1 LIKRRHV
8 IYVHGYDPQ
17 GPAGYYRLFERE
29 WKKFKANWSVA
40 SELGKLEIESSDFAH
55 WTIATSG
62 PNWTVAT
69 RYDFLRYDDALLA
82 NLAQPLYRQVPRA
95 LGWLVDDAASGTTAR
110 IIRGTWRFWLHLF
123 ILQLGLLIWL
133 ALAVTAGGLAA
144 YSVGTYLSAPLV
156 IALLAGVV
164 VAILAFLALRPL
176 AEGWFVIRVNNCWPY
191 LREFGRGDATC
202 FDRPIEAGAARL
214 KAAVDARDA
223 DEVVVMAHS
232 GGGPLA
238 PAIVARALALDP
250 DLGRRGPRV
259 VLMTLGSV
267 MPAVALHPKAQP
279 LRDIIR
285 RIATEP
291 SIRWIDCQSRKDV
304 MNFWDFDPVADIGVD
319 VGAERHNPL
328 IWPVRFRDIVSA
340 RYYQRLRAN
349 FFRLHYQFIMSG
361 DQRAAYD
368 YFMLTCGP
376 LPVEQWATHG
386 SDALKEF
393 SSDATYGGQA
403 SASPGMRAELKA
415 SEG

>member
-1 LIKRRHV
+1 MRS
-8 IYVHGYDPQ
+8 
-17 GPAGYYRLFERE
+17 
-29 WKKFKANWSVA
+29 NST
-40 SELGKLEIESSDFAH
+40 DFAH
-55 WTIATSG
+55 WAITTSG

-95 LGWLVDDAASGTTAR
+95 LRWLIDDAVTGTTAASSA
-110 IIRGTWRFWLHLF
+110 GTWRFWLHLF
-123 ILQLGLLIWL
+123 ILQLGLLLWL

-144 YSVGTYLSAPLV
+144 YVIAAYLAAPLV
-156 IALLAGVV
+156 IALGAGAI
-164 VAILAFLALRPL
+164 VAVLAFVALRPL
-176 AEGWFVIRVNNCWPY
+176 AERWFVVRVNNCWPY

-223 DEVVVMAHS
+223 DEIVVMAHS

-267 MPAVALHPKAQP
+267 MPAVALHPKAQR

-285 RIATEP
+285 RIATDP

-304 MNFWDFDPVADIGVD
+304 MNFWDFDPVTDIGVD
-319 VGAERHNPL
+319 AGTDRHNPL

-340 RYYQRLRAN
+340 GYYQRLRAN

-376 LPVEQWATHG
+376 LPVEEWATHG
-386 SDALKEF
+386 WNVLKEF

-403 SASPGMRAELKA
+403 SAAPEARAALKA